1 MPTLV
6 VRQTFAAQISGNND
20 EPVRRQGIGSGV
32 KFVRRL
38 FIVQLD
44 HAGLTFLSIFA
55 IGQKKLAIR
64 YYHK

>member
-1 MPTLV
+1 MTSLFV
-6 VRQTFAAQISGNND
+6 VN
-20 EPVRRQGIGSGV
+20 GIGPGA
-32 KFVRRL
+32 KFRATT

>member
-1 MPTLV
+1 MTSLFV
-6 VRQTFAAQISGNND
+6 VN
-20 EPVRRQGIGSGV
+20 GIGPGA

-44 HAGLTFLSIFA
+44 HAGLTFLSSSA
-55 IGQKKLAIR
+55 IEQKKLAIW